1 MRRAVSYFAY
11 LGVLLLPGLVAAQG
25 LQNVQDAAGKASKEE
40 AFPVTTLLF
49 VQHRQLAVVDD
60 DPANDHLTVW
70 AARAQGRLATGLSVF
85 LTGGLV
91 QRFVAEEGESPFR
104 LLDSRI
110 GLAWRTPV
118 DLGGGKKLGILNELS
133 VFLPT
138 SRTSQLQDIIAAPQ
152 ARVQFMFQPVKGL
165 SLALSPRFRYRFHT
179 FAERAGLNANMNVQI
194 DTGVRAGID
203 YTAIRFEKA
212 GSIGVGTSTGTTYI
226 RKYDS
231 RESFTSE
238 QSDQGVWL
246 QVYDWEAHVTYSVSM
261 FNFAVSVE
269 QGGNVLRNGV
279 VNTFFAQRDETELV
293 FSAFAMF

>member
-1 MRRAVSYFAY
+1 MGRLFSRLVVLTA
-11 LGVLLLPGLVAAQG
+11 LLLPGLVAAQG
-25 LQNVQDAAGKASKEE
+25 LQNVQDAAGAAKKGEI
-40 AFPVTTLLF
+40 FPVTTLLF

-60 DPANDHLTVW
+60 DYANDHMTVW
-70 AARAQGRLATGLSVF
+70 AVRAQGRLTSDLSVF
-85 LTGGLV
+85 LTGGLL

-138 SRTSQLQDIIAAPQ
+138 SRNSQLQDMIVAPQ
-152 ARVQFMFQPVKGL
+152 ARVQFMLQPIKGMTV
-165 SLALSPRFRYRFHT
+165 ALSPRFRYRAHS
-179 FAERAGLNANMNVQI
+179 FAERAGLNAPMNIQI
-194 DTGVRAGID
+194 DTGIRGGID
-203 YTAIRFEKA
+203 YTAVRFEKA
-212 GSIGVGTSTGTTYI
+212 GSIGVGASTGTTYV

-279 VNTFFAQRDETELV
+279 VNTFFTQRDETELV

>member
-1 MRRAVSYFAY
+1 MRSVFSRLAFISA
-11 LGVLLLPGLVAAQG
+11 LLLPGLVAAQG
-25 LQNVQDAAGKASKEE
+25 LQNVQDAAGAAKKGEI
-40 AFPVTTLLF
+40 FPVTTLLF

-70 AARAQGRLATGLSVF
+70 AVRAQGRVTPDLSVF

-91 QRFVAEEGESPFR
+91 QRFVAEEGESAFR
-104 LLDSRI
+104 LLDSRV
-110 GLAWRTPV
+110 GLAWRTPI
-118 DLGGGKKLGILNELS
+118 DLGGGQKLGILNELS

-138 SRTSQLQDIIAAPQ
+138 SRNSQLQDMIVAPQ
-152 ARVQFMFQPVKGL
+152 ARVQFMLRPAKGL
-165 SLALSPRFRYRFHT
+165 SLALSPRFRYRAHT
-179 FAERAGLNANMNVQI
+179 FAERAGLNGPMNVQI

-203 YTAIRFEKA
+203 YTAVRFAKA
-212 GSIGVGTSTGTTYI
+212 GSIGVGASTGTTYV

-246 QVYDWEAHVTYSVSM
+246 QVYDWEAHVTYSISK

-279 VNTFFAQRDETELV
+279 VNTFFTQRDETELV